1 MMAATVRM
9 SYASGAG
16 PTLAT
21 AETGIKY
28 NQEETLA
35 GTSAPIPRPTATGTE
50 FSWPKVFRLE
60 VTASDS
66 TTGSNF
72 RVSYSGSAPATGL
85 ALWWKDDGASY
96 TQVSAE
102 ADSPTGSNGSTPTG
116 YNDLTS
122 STEVYDAT
130 GASFGTTGGKGDYF
144 RVALGV
150 SNNYSGGAGSAI
162 ALPSL
167 VLTYDES

>member
-1 MMAATVRM
+1 MAATVRI

-21 AETGIKY
+21 AESGIKW
-28 NQEETLA
+28 NQEESLA
-35 GTSAPIPRPTATGTE
+35 GTGAPIPRPTATGTE

-66 TTGSNF
+66 TSGSNF
-72 RVSYSGSAPATGL
+72 RVSYEGSAPATGL
-85 ALWWKDDGASY
+85 ALWWKDDSSSY

-102 ADSPTGSNGSTPTG
+102 ADSPSGSNGATPTG
-116 YNDLTS
+116 YNDLTA
-122 STEVYDAT
+122 TPEAYDAT
-130 GASFGTTGGKGDYF
+130 GASFGSTGGKGDYF

-150 SNNYSGGAGSAI
+150 ANSYAGGAGSAI

-167 VLTYDES
+167 ELTYDEA